1 MDELIGIVVFS
12 GFMLI
17 VVALLVGN
25 VLLALYRERKQRK
38 TAEGAQARPA
48 GE

>member
-1 MDELIGIVVFS
+1 MDELLGIAIFS

-38 TAEGAQARPA
+38 AGEGAEAGPA

>member
-1 MDELIGIVVFS
+1 MKELLGIVIFS
-12 GFMLI
+12 GFMLV

-38 TAEGAQARPA
+38 AVDGAPGRPA
-48 GE
+48 GK

>member
-1 MDELIGIVVFS
+1 MDELVGIAIFS

-17 VVALLVGN
+17 LVSVLVGN

-38 TAEGAQARPA
+38 DAVDAQGGGA
-48 GE
+48 GD

>member
-1 MDELIGIVVFS
+1 MKELLGIVIFS
-12 GFMLI
+12 GFMLV

-25 VLLALYRERKQRK
+25 VLLALYRERKQLK
-38 TAEGAQARPA
+38 AVDEAPARPA

>member
-1 MDELIGIVVFS
+1 MDELIGIVIFS

-17 VVALLVGN
+17 VVAALVGN

-38 TAEGAQARPA
+38 AGEDAQA
-48 GE
+48 GSIGQ